1 MSQKNSRKSD
11 RLGTKGNLSAPDKM
25 SLLAAWS
32 LLIALT
38 APHAYGQVPV
48 RGPIDN
54 FKRVRLSQAGRQTQ
68 LAPQGSF
75 QDIRSMPPQ
84 PAATT
89 ESVTATREEKKEE
102 ALQEKKEKSRKVR
115 GDAPCLCWIKA
126 GVPTQAV
133 VLCIHGLGLNSS
145 SWEQLGE
152 RLSERGVVTYAIDVR
167 GFGSWMD
174 AKGHHNVDFK
184 ACMQDVRTTL
194 EWIRRANPGKPV
206 FLLGESMGGA
216 IALQFTAEYPSLID
230 GLISAC
236 GSGDRFKQTKM
247 DLKVGLHM
255 LRPGGMR
262 RDFNVGSSIIN
273 QATDNAELKAEWEG
287 DPLNR
292 MKLSPDEL
300 IQFQKFM
307 NENHEKAKLITNTP
321 VLIVQGSKDGL
332 VKPEGTEEL
341 FNEIATRDKEL
352 LMVPNGE
359 HLIFEEGQFTE
370 DVMRSVASWVIRH
383 APQLQ
388 PARMAAARQRS
399 RGQRGAGGRRQPGP
413 LATAILANQ
422 QGSFP
427 QTTGFQPP
435 GTPPFP
441 PPGGAPFNPPQ
452 GGQPNW
458 NPTAIPNGSAT
469 GYQAGTP
476 LELQNG
482 AQQGTSNNT
491 VSSPRSDAPQAVAQ
505 LPSNIGT
512 TGNVGPATFSSGS
525 PNAPAVSS
533 QDSGAFAAVPG
544 QFIAQAKQQIAEG
557 KYKLAQR
564 TLEAELRIAPNSPE
578 ANYLLGQTY
587 LQMQNYKLAHHHLR
601 TAVRN
606 GAGTNDAAQA
616 NQALMNMPRNVLAP
630 RLLAGPP
637 GGNQQMQRAGRPRRN
652 GGRAFQQ
659 QGQQAPT
666 VVVFNAKWS
675 EPGKDMAK
683 IVQEAQQRY
692 PGVTFI
698 QVDVDDP
705 KNSAMLDKYDIG
717 PVPTTVFLNSA
728 GSVVDFCVGYA
739 GIDGMIN
746 GMSKILPGR

>member
-1 MSQKNSRKSD
+1 MNGYFSGS
-11 RLGTKGNLSAPDKM
+11 GKM
-25 SLLAAWS
+25 SLLTAWS
-32 LLIALT
+32 ILIAMT
-38 APHAYGQVPV
+38 VPHASGQVPV
-48 RGPIDN
+48 RGPINN
-54 FKRVRLSQAGRQTQ
+54 FRRVKLSQAGRQTQ
-68 LAPQGSF
+68 LAPTGSF
-75 QDIRSMPPQ
+75 QDIRSVPPPQ

-89 ESVTATREEKKEE
+89 DSAAATKDEKKEE
-102 ALQEKKEKSRKVR
+102 ALEAKKEKSRKVR
-115 GDAPCLCWIKA
+115 GDAPCLCWVKA

-145 SWEQLGE
+145 SWEQLGQ

-167 GFGSWMD
+167 GFGSWME

-236 GSGDRFKQTKM
+236 ASGDRFKQKKM

-273 QATDNAELKAEWEG
+273 QATDNAELKADWEG

-307 NENHEKAKLITNTP
+307 NENHEKAKLITHTP

-370 DVMRSVASWVIRH
+370 EVMRSVASWVIRH

-388 PARMAAARQRS
+388 QARMAAARQR
-399 RGQRGAGGRRQPGP
+399 RGQRAAGGRRAPGP
-413 LATAILANQ
+413 LAEAMLANQ
-422 QGSFP
+422 QGP
-427 QTTGFQPP
+427 FQPP
-435 GTPPFP
+435 AGVQPPQGTPPFGP
-441 PPGGAPFNPPQ
+441 PPGGPV
-452 GGQPNW
+452 NW
-458 NPTAIPNGSAT
+458 TPTANSN
-469 GYQAGTP
+469 GYQSGP
-476 LELQNG
+476 QSQNG
-482 AQQGTSNNT
+482 EAPGSPNIINT
-491 VSSPRSDAPQAVAQ
+491 PQAVAQ
-505 LPSNIGT
+505 LAG
-512 TGNVGPATFSSGS
+512 TGNPGTATIPGA
-525 PNAPAVSS
+525 APDTPDASS
-533 QDSGAFAAVPG
+533 QNTGVFAAVPG
-544 QFIAQAKQQIAEG
+544 QFIAQAKQLMAEG

-564 TLEAELRIAPNSPE
+564 TLEAELRMAPNSPE

-601 TAVRN
+601 NAVRN
-606 GAGTNDAAQA
+606 GAGTNNAAQA

-630 RLLAGPP
+630 RLMADGSVSP
-637 GGNQQMQRAGRPRRN
+637 GGTQPMQGARRPRRN
-652 GGRAFQQ
+652 SVRSALQQ
-659 QGQQAPT
+659 QGPQPPT
-666 VVVFNAKWS
+666 VIVFNAKWS

-683 IVQEAQQRY
+683 IVEETQQRY

-698 QVDVDDP
+698 QIDVDDP

-728 GSVVDFCVGYA
+728 GSVADFCVGYA